1 MTRLTPHFTLNE
13 LTYSDTATRLDIDNT
28 PTKEALKNLQ
38 ILAEGLEHV
47 RNKLDG
53 NAIRISSGFRC
64 LKLNRVL
71 RSKDTS
77 HHVMG
82 LAADFSCPNYGSI
95 NDVMRAIAESSIEY
109 DQLIMEFNSWVHI
122 SFPAD
127 KEKPRRQTFVIDKSG
142 VKSYT

>member
-1 MTRLTPHFTLNE
+1 MTPHFTLEE
-13 LTYSDTATRLDIDNT
+13 LIFSNTAVRLDIDNT
-28 PTKEALKNLQ
+28 PDEEALKNLQ

-47 RNKLDG
+47 RTKLDG
-53 NAIRISSGFRC
+53 NAMRISSGFRC

-71 RSKDTS
+71 RSKDIS
-77 HHVMG
+77 RHIMG

-109 DQLIMEFNSWVHI
+109 DQLILEYNSWIHI

-127 KEKPRRQTFVIDKSG
+127 KEKPRQQAFVINKSG
-142 VKSYT
+142 VKSFT